1 MNTANSDLL
10 PKELID
16 SSNTAWRLSGE
27 GVFSWSVFKL
37 YRARLFVSGNK
48 YTVEQAFVLEL
59 SYLRTLTAEQIVS
72 TSMDELKRLRN
83 PAPEVLSRWSD
94 ELMQIVPDV
103 GLGDRLVGWFR
114 PGIGV
119 QFYSSAHLLGAMD
132 DPVFAESF
140 AAIWLD
146 EQTRS
151 QSLREALL
159 AGTPGSDSTGA

>member
-1 MNTANSDLL
+1 M
-10 PKELID
+10 
-16 SSNTAWRLSGE
+16 
-27 GVFSWSVFKL
+27 
-37 YRARLFVSGNK
+37 
-48 YTVEQAFVLEL
+48 LEL

-83 PAPEVLSRWSD
+83 PAPEVLSRWSHD
-94 ELMQIVPDV
+94 LMQIVPDV

-114 PGIGV
+114 PEIGV
-119 QFYSSAHLLGAMD
+119 QFYSSTQLLGTMD

-151 QSLREALL
+151 PSLREALL
-159 AGTPGSDSTGA
+159 AGLPGSDSIGV